1 MTDLD
6 LFNSAVYWA
15 QKRAHYRQR
24 ADQGHQTLTRR
35 QCLHRARQ
43 AEARIV
49 DLSIKA
55 EIRARREMDLR
66 AAA

>member
-1 MTDLD
+1 MTGIDI
-6 LFNSAVYWA
+6 FNGAVYWA

-24 ADQGHQTLTRR
+24 ANEGHQTLTRR
-35 QCLHRARQ
+35 QCLRRARQ

-55 EIRARREMDLR
+55 EIQARREQDMGR
-66 AAA
+66 AA

>member
-1 MTDLD
+1 MTGLD

-15 QKRAHYRQR
+15 QKRAQYRQR
-24 ADQGHQTLTRR
+24 AAEGHQTLTRR
-35 QCLHRARQ
+35 QCLRRARQ

-55 EIRARREMDLR
+55 EIAARRELDR
-66 AAA
+66 GAAA